1 MVPCF
6 FQSKYPLP
14 QSMNYFVL
22 NALLLFG
29 LYKKVFLYGTSL
41 AVQWLRLH
49 ASTAKGIGSVPTGE
63 TKIAHALC
71 SMEKKKNYSNTV
83 MWLNIFKS
91 RKGHDKDSLLDHIL
105 LRTPKLFYEASIFLC
120 PQF

>member
-71 SMEKKKNYSNTV
+71 SMEKKKKTTV
-83 MWLNIFKS
+83 IQS
-91 RKGHDKDSLLDHIL
+91 CD
-105 LRTPKLFYEASIFLC
+105 
-120 PQF
+120 